1 MRPRVVFLYQVP
13 HENGGIF
20 LEVAKE
26 RAEVIEVNAFETRLG
41 HEAIDAD
48 AVIIMGGPMNVD
60 EIVRCPFLKDELR
73 LISERAKKSKSI
85 LGICLGAQLI
95 AKALGGLVTKNR
107 IKEIGWYDFS
117 LTQHGES
124 DPCLKHLVALKR
136 VFQWHGDTFS
146 LPQGAKHLVQS
157 SQCAYQA
164 FVYQKNIYGLQ
175 FHLEV
180 SSAMIDTWLSES
192 GNVAELKE
200 TPAISAAKI
209 RQETLAYAPA
219 LQAAGAAFFNAYL
232 DGLV

>member
-1 MRPRVVFLYQVP
+1 MRSRVVFLYQVP

-41 HEAIDAD
+41 PEVVDAD
-48 AVIIMGGPMNVD
+48 AVVIMGGPMNVD
-60 EIVRCPFLKDELR
+60 ETVRFPFLKDELR

-95 AKALGGLVTKNR
+95 AKALGGLVSKNR

-117 LTQHGES
+117 LTQHGKT
-124 DPCLKHLVALKR
+124 DPLLNHLGALKR

-146 LPQGAKHLVQS
+146 LPQGAKHLMQS

-164 FVYQKNIYGLQ
+164 FVYQKNIYGVQ

-180 SSAMIDTWLSES
+180 TPVMIDTWLSEP
-192 GNVAELKE
+192 GHVAELKE
-200 TPAISAAKI
+200 TPYISVAKI
-209 RQETLAYAPA
+209 KNETLSYAPA
-219 LQAAGAAFFNAYL
+219 LHEAGVAFFNAYL